1 MDAAVEEMRR
11 HLDVHVEGDDAF
23 ELSFEGADP
32 KVAAAVAN
40 RLPELFAEETL
51 AVREHQAAEAQ
62 DLFGDELAKISQ
74 EVAGQEKKL
83 NEFKMAHLGELP
95 EQLEANMRGLERL
108 TALLGEKTEAL
119 RDAQRRMAEATQ
131 GRFDANSQAGRLGK
145 REDELNADLT
155 TARSQWTADHP
166 EVLRLERE
174 VSATHAK
181 RVQAERDATASDG
194 DRAIAHTQ
202 LNQLQAEM
210 ASIQAQADSY
220 RKRIEDTP
228 RWSMPLAEL
237 DRDYDVLKTKYQ
249 QMVSRK
255 VEADVAH
262 DLELRA
268 RSQMFHVLSPA
279 VAPAIPVRPDRVAG
293 ALLVALLALGMG
305 VLVGT
310 ILEMRDD
317 SLRVV
322 RDAHERLQL
331 PVLAAV
337 PTLGSG
343 GVPRPLRPAV
353 RRQVDA

>member
-1 MDAAVEEMRR
+1 MSTWRETTPSSCRSRAPTPRSPRR
-11 HLDVHVEGDDAF
+11 
-23 ELSFEGADP
+23 S
-32 KVAAAVAN
+32 N

-131 GRFDANSQAGRLGK
+131 GRYDANSQAGRLGK

-237 DRDYDVLKTKYQ
+237 DCDYDVLKTNYQ

-268 RSQMFHVLSPA
+268 RSRCPRPLARGGPRD
-279 VAPAIPVRPDRVAG
+279 PVRPDRVAG